1 MDMNIFYLIK
11 GIIGWIWKKLSPP
24 LMFTGLIWVF
34 IPWLFTG
41 FATIGSENTSNTAIF
56 PWWIWLILWCLVIYT
71 FAQNV
76 TRKITHDPSFKLYK
90 WALGK
95 GMSVA
100 EQKALNPAL
109 SDYYKPDL
117 SEGGY
122 PLGKQKNNWV
132 VLKDTEQYHALIT
145 GGSGSGKS
153 SMQVIPLLLK
163 TKLPSFVVDI
173 KKELAEKTAKPDD
186 LIFDP
191 SDKTAF
197 GYNPFN
203 LVTKENLILD
213 ITTISNSLIPVSPE
227 KKDDFWELE
236 AQNYLSGCL
245 LYLYKHGYNFTDA
258 MREIQ
263 SMNAAK
269 FVAEAVAEG
278 DKDVNVLLG
287 HFDGMAEN
295 TLSGITATVSSKI
308 MVFASDPDLMR
319 CFSMKEEKCIK
330 PQDLLDGK
338 NIYLCIPESR
348 LEVYKHATQL
358 IIGQFLKFFERQ
370 PDSSGGA
377 PKVNFVLDEFF
388 RLGKLS
394 SVEMGAATLRS
405 KGVRLHLICQSNA
418 QIETLYGKTGA
429 KVLFDNM
436 SIKVLLS
443 ASDPETQEYYS
454 KLTGT
459 YDKTKKSFSDN
470 KGDFKIT
477 GTSGINVSQEEKRLI
492 KPEDMATLPSRNE
505 AIVFTPKGWGRVQ
518 KKPYFNT
525 PEYAQ

>member
-1 MDMNIFYLIK
+1 MDTSMWH
-11 GIIGWIWKKLSPP
+11 IGLSILKFVWCKILYPP
-24 LMFTGLIWVF
+24 LMFTGTIWPLALSFFSWV
-34 IPWLFTG
+34 
-41 FATIGSENTSNTAIF
+41 IGWE
-56 PWWIWLILWCLVIYT
+56 PGMGWWI
-71 FAQNV
+71 FAWFLAVYSFIQNV
-76 TRKITHDPSFKLYK
+76 VRKFTHDPSFKLWK
-90 WALGK
+90 WAFGK
-95 GMSVA
+95 GMSTA
-100 EQKALNPAL
+100 EKRALNPSLA
-109 SDYYKPDL
+109 DYHKVDL
-117 SEGGY
+117 SESGF
-122 PLGKQKNNWV
+122 PVGKQKGNWV
-132 VLKDTEQYHALIT
+132 IFPDTMQYHALIT

-153 SMQVIPLLLK
+153 SMAVIPLLLK
-163 TKLPSFVVDI
+163 TQLPSFVVDI
-173 KKELAEKTAKPDD
+173 KKELAEKTAKPDS

-191 SDKTAF
+191 SDKLAM
-197 GYNPFN
+197 GYNPFH
-203 LVTKENLILD
+203 LVTKENMILD
-213 ITTISNSLIPVSPE
+213 ITTIANALIPVSPE
-227 KKDDFWELE
+227 KKDDFWDLE
-236 AQNYLSGCL
+236 AQNYLAGCL
-245 LYLYKHGYNFTDA
+245 LYLYKHNYNFTSA
-258 MREIQ
+258 MKQIQ

-278 DKDVNVLLG
+278 DEEVNVFLG

-308 MVFASDPDLMR
+308 MVFASDPDLMN
-319 CFSMKEEKCIK
+319 CFSKPDYECIK
-330 PQDLLDGK
+330 PEDLLDGRS
-338 NIYLCIPESR
+338 IYLCIPEAR

-370 PDSSGGA
+370 PDSSGGN
-377 PKVNFVLDEFF
+377 PRVNFVLDEFF

-418 QIETLYGKTGA
+418 QIETLYGKTGS

-436 SIKVLLS
+436 QIKVLLS

-470 KGDFKIT
+470 KGDFKAL
-477 GTSGINVSQEEKRLI
+477 GTSGVSVSQEEKRLI
-492 KPEDMATLPSRNE
+492 KPEDLATLPSRNE